1 MPENPLPAREDP
13 TPVPE
18 NPLPARENPAPVQG
32 PPTPTP
38 GCPTPGTP
46 VLVVVDPYS
55 SGSVLARRA
64 KERYGLDAV
73 AVLTSETL
81 PPALLATYPR
91 EDFAAELRFSTA
103 GETAAEVER
112 LCGGRRPDFL
122 VCGSEPG
129 VEAYDALAAHW
140 GMRPNAGPSDVR
152 RDKFLMQERLREAGV
167 PHIPHHKA
175 SDTESAVAWAEGSGL
190 AEFVVKPMRSFA
202 TDGVFFCATPDEV
215 RTACDRLFGR
225 VDLAGEVITELLVQE
240 RLVGPEYVVDSVSL
254 DGAPFVVNMFRYTK
268 ETIDGTP
275 VYRAMTAVEVGDHPE
290 ITDYVARALAALG
303 IENGP
308 AHSELVLTD
317 RGPVL
322 IETGA
327 RMHGGLG
334 PTLVEHASTHSLTD
348 LALASRVA
356 PEEFLERTRT
366 APSLHRGVVECF
378 LSSPAT
384 GTVTANRVGEACG
397 ELDSYL
403 FDTCAQAPGDPVTK
417 TTDLITSY
425 GRVVLSHEDPDTL
438 SRDTAHVLSL
448 DRKGELL
455 DVRPGG

>member
-1 MPENPLPAREDP
+1 MPE
-13 TPVPE
+13 
-18 NPLPARENPAPVQG
+18 
-32 PPTPTP
+32 P
-38 GCPTPGTP
+38 GM
-46 VLVVVDPYS
+46 LVVVDPYS
-55 SGSVLARRA
+55 SGSAFARRA
-64 KERYGLDAV
+64 KELHGLDAV

-91 EDFAAELRFSTA
+91 GDFTAELRFSTV
-103 GETAAEVER
+103 GETAAEIER
-112 LCGGRRPDFL
+112 LCGGRRPEFL

-140 GMRPNAGPSDVR
+140 DLRPNSGPSEAR

-167 PHIPHHKA
+167 PHIPHHRA
-175 SDTESAVAWAEGSGL
+175 TDTESAVAWCEESGL
-190 AEFVVKPMRSFA
+190 AEFVVKPVRSFA
-202 TDGVFFCATPDEV
+202 TDGVLFCATPDEV
-215 RTACDRLFGR
+215 RAACDRLFGR

-254 DGAPFVVNMFRYTK
+254 DGEPFVVNMFRYTK

-290 ITDYVARALAALG
+290 VTAYVARALAALG

-327 RMHGGLG
+327 RTHGGLG
-334 PTLVEHASTHSLTD
+334 PTLVEHASSHSLID
-348 LALASRVA
+348 LALASRVDPDGFRA
-356 PEEFLERTRT
+356 ATRT
-366 APSLHRGVVECF
+366 APTLHRGAVECF
-378 LSSPAT
+378 LFSPAT
-384 GTVTANRVGEACG
+384 GTVTANRVRASCEDLPA
-397 ELDSYL
+397 YL
-403 FDTCAQAPGDPVTK
+403 FDTCGQAPGDHVEK

-425 GRVVLSHEDPDTL
+425 GRVVLSHEDPETL
-438 SRDTAHVLSL
+438 ARDTAHVLSL

-455 DVRPGG
+455 DVRPD